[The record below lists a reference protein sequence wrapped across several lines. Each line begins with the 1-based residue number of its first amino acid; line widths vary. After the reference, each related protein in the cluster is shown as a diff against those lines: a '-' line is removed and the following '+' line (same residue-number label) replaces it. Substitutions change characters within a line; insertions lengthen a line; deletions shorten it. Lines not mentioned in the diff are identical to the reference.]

1 MLADTWYLFLK
12 YTKITMRMPLWTL
25 FTLIQ
30 PLLWLLIFTQLFKNF
45 VQTPAP
51 GAGGGSYIDFF
62 VPGVLIMTALF
73 GSSWSGVSLL
83 REITAG
89 TVDKMLVSPVSRV
102 AIVLSRVMHS
112 AVQVGIQTLII
123 LLGAGAFGANLNLG
137 PVNLFL
143 GMLSIFLL
151 GVGLAALSNGFAIT
165 LQREEPLVMI
175 GNLMTLP
182 LMFLST
188 AMVPKP
194 FMPGWIETISLINPI
209 TYAVESVRAV
219 MIGTPD
225 YQTYGFGVA
234 IMAVFAGVSL
244 SWAVSAFNSLRD

>member
-1 MLADTWYLFLK
+1 VFADTWHLFLK
-12 YTKITMRMPLWTL
+12 YTKISMRMPLWSL

-45 VQTPAP
+45 VQPA
-51 GAGGGSYIDFF
+51 AASDGSYMDFF
-62 VPGVLIMTALF
+62 VPGILIMTALF

-89 TVDKMLVSPVSRV
+89 TVDKMLVSPVSRT

-112 AVQVGIQTLII
+112 AVQVVLQTFIII
-123 LLGAGAFGANLNLG
+123 LIAWMIGAKLNLG
-137 PVNLFL
+137 PLNLL
-143 GMLSIFLL
+143 LAMLSIFLL
-151 GVGLAALSNGFAIT
+151 GVGLAALSNGFAIV

-194 FMPGWIETISLINPI
+194 FMPGWIETVSLINPI

-219 MIGTPD
+219 LIGAQD
-225 YQTYGFGVA
+225 LHAYGFGA
-234 IMAVFAGVSL
+234 LIMVVFAGVSL
-244 SWAVSAFNSLRD
+244 AWAVSAFNGLRD

>member
-1 MLADTWYLFLK
+1 MLADTWHLFLK

-30 PLLWLLIFTQLFKNF
+30 PLLWLIIFTQLFKNF
-45 VQTPAP
+45 VQAPAE
-51 GAGGGSYIDFF
+51 GAGSYMDFF
-62 VPGVLIMTALF
+62 VPGILIMTALF

-112 AVQVGIQTLII
+112 AAQVVLQTLII
-123 LLGAGAFGANLNLG
+123 LAVAWAFGAQLNLN
-137 PVNLFL
+137 PVNLL
-143 GMLSIFLL
+143 LTMLSIFLL
-151 GVGLAALSNGFAIT
+151 GVALASLSNGFAIT

-219 MIGTPD
+219 LVGTTD
-225 YQTYGFGVA
+225 MNVYGFG
-234 IMAVFAGVSL
+234 ILILAVFAGVSL
-244 SWAVSAFNSLRD
+244 AWAVSAFNGLRD

>member
-30 PLLWLLIFTQLFKNF
+30 PLLWLIIFTQLFKNF
-45 VQTPAP
+45 VQSPAP
-51 GAGGGSYIDFF
+51 GQASYMDFF

-112 AVQVGIQTLII
+112 AAQVVIQTLII
-123 LLGAGAFGANLNLG
+123 LIVAWAFGAQLNLD
-137 PVNLFL
+137 PINLL
-143 GMLSIFLL
+143 LAMLSIFLL
-151 GVGLAALSNGFAIT
+151 GVALAALSNGFAIT

-194 FMPGWIETISLINPI
+194 FMPGWIETISIINPI

-219 MIGTPD
+219 LIGTPD
-225 YQTYGFGVA
+225 MSTYGFGA
-234 IMAVFAGVSL
+234 LIMFVFAGVSL
-244 SWAVSAFNSLRD
+244 AWAVNAFNGLRD

>member
-1 MLADTWYLFLK
+1 
-12 YTKITMRMPLWTL
+12 MRMPLWSL

-45 VQTPAP
+45 VQSPP
-51 GAGGGSYIDFF
+51 PGGGSYIDFF

-102 AIVLSRVMHS
+102 AIVLSRVLHS
-112 AVQVGIQTLII
+112 AVQVVLQTLVI
-123 LLGAGAFGANLNLG
+123 LVVAWAIGAELNVG

-143 GMLSIFLL
+143 AMLSIFLL
-151 GVGLAALSNGFAIT
+151 GVALAALSNGFAII

-219 MIGTPD
+219 LVGTPN
-225 YQTYGFGVA
+225 YTEYGFGA
-234 IMAVFAGVSL
+234 LIIAVFAGVSL
-244 SWAVSAFNSLRD
+244 AWAVSAFNGLRD

>member
-1 MLADTWYLFLK
+1 VFADTWHLFLK
-12 YTKITMRMPLWTL
+12 YTKITLRMPMWTL

-45 VQTPAP
+45 VQAP
-51 GAGGGSYIDFF
+51 PAGGTSYIDFF
-62 VPGVLIMTALF
+62 VPGVLVMTALF

-89 TVDKMLVSPVSRV
+89 SVDKMLVSPVSRV

-112 AVQVGIQTLII
+112 AVQVVLQTLII
-123 LLGAGAFGANLNLG
+123 MLVAWLFGAKLNLG
-137 PVNLFL
+137 PLNLL
-143 GMLSIFLL
+143 LAIVSLFLL
-151 GVGLAALSNGFAIT
+151 GVGLAALSNGFAII

-188 AMVPKP
+188 AMVPKA
-194 FMPGWIETISLINPI
+194 FMPGWIETVSLINPI

-219 MIGTPD
+219 LIGTPD
-225 YQTYGFGVA
+225 MSTYGFGAAV
-234 IMAVFAGVSL
+234 MLVFAGISL
-244 SWAVSAFNSLRD
+244 AWAVSSFNGLRD

>member
-1 MLADTWYLFLK
+1 MFADTWHLFLK
-12 YTKITMRMPLWTL
+12 YTKITLRMPMWTL

-30 PLLWLLIFTQLFKNF
+30 PLLWLIIFTQLFKNF
-45 VQTPAP
+45 VQAP
-51 GAGGGSYIDFF
+51 AGGGSYIDFF
-62 VPGVLIMTALF
+62 VPGVLVMTALF

-89 TVDKMLVSPVSRV
+89 SVDKMLVSPVSRI

-112 AVQVGIQTLII
+112 AVQVVLQTLII
-123 LLGAGAFGANLNLG
+123 MLVAWLFGAKLNLG
-137 PVNLFL
+137 PVNLL
-143 GMLSIFLL
+143 LAMTSIFLL
-151 GVGLAALSNGFAIT
+151 GVGLAALSNGFAII

-219 MIGTPD
+219 LIGSPD
-225 YQTYGFGVA
+225 MGTYGLGAAV
-234 IMAVFAGVSL
+234 MLVFAGVSL
-244 SWAVSAFNSLRD
+244 SWAVSAFNGLRD

>member
-1 MLADTWYLFLK
+1 MFADTWHLFLK

-30 PLLWLLIFTQLFKNF
+30 PLLWLIIFTQLFKNF
-45 VQTPAP
+45 VQTPP
-51 GAGGGSYIDFF
+51 DGGTSYIDFF
-62 VPGVLIMTALF
+62 VPGVLVMTALF

-89 TVDKMLVSPVSRV
+89 SVDKMLASPVSRT
-102 AIVLSRVMHS
+102 AIVLSRVLHS
-112 AVQVGIQTLII
+112 AAQVVIQTLII
-123 LLGAGAFGANLNLG
+123 MLVAWLFGAQLNLG
-137 PVNLFL
+137 PLNLL
-143 GMLSIFLL
+143 LAMISIFLL
-151 GVGLAALSNGFAIT
+151 GVALAALSNGFAII

-182 LMFLST
+182 LMFLSS

-194 FMPGWIETISLINPI
+194 FMPDWIATISLVNPI

-219 MIGTPD
+219 LIGTPD
-225 YQTYGFGVA
+225 MSTYGFGA
-234 IMAVFAGVSL
+234 LIMVVFAGVSL
-244 SWAVSAFNSLRD
+244 AWAVNAFNGLRD

>member
-1 MLADTWYLFLK
+1 MK
-12 YTKITMRMPLWTL
+12 YTRITMRMPLWSL

-45 VQTPAP
+45 VQSPP
-51 GAGGGSYIDFF
+51 PGGGSYIDFF

-102 AIVLSRVMHS
+102 AIVLSRVLHS
-112 AVQVGIQTLII
+112 AVQVVLQTLII
-123 LLGAGAFGANLNLG
+123 LVVAWMVGAKLNAG
-137 PVNLFL
+137 PVNLIL
-143 GMLSIFLL
+143 AMLSIFLL
-151 GVGLAALSNGFAIT
+151 GVALAALSNGFAII

-194 FMPGWIETISLINPI
+194 FMPGWIETISLVNPI

-219 MIGTPD
+219 LVGTAN
-225 YQTYGFGVA
+225 YAAYGFDAV
-234 IMAVFAGVSL
+234 IILVFAGVSL
-244 SWAVSAFNSLRD
+244 AWAVNAFNGLRD

>member
-1 MLADTWYLFLK
+1 MFADTWHLFLK
-12 YTKITMRMPLWTL
+12 YTKITLRMPLWSL

-30 PLLWLLIFTQLFKNF
+30 PLLWLIIFTQLFKNF
-45 VQTPAP
+45 VQAP
-51 GAGGGSYIDFF
+51 AGGGSYMDFF
-62 VPGVLIMTALF
+62 VPGILVMTALF

-102 AIVLSRVMHS
+102 SIVLSRVMHS
-112 AVQVGIQTLII
+112 AVQVVLQTFII
-123 LLGAGAFGANLNLG
+123 MLVAWLFGATLNLG
-137 PVNLFL
+137 PVNLL
-143 GMLSIFLL
+143 LAMISIFLL
-151 GVGLAALSNGFAIT
+151 GVGLAALSNGFAII

-188 AMVPKP
+188 AMVPKA
-194 FMPGWIETISLINPI
+194 FMPSWIETISLINPI

-219 MIGTPD
+219 LIGTPD
-225 YQTYGFGVA
+225 LNTYGFGAV
-234 IMAVFAGVSL
+234 IMLVFASVSL
-244 SWAVSAFNSLRD
+244 AWAVSAFNGLRD

>member
-1 MLADTWYLFLK
+1 MFADTWHLFLK
-12 YTKITMRMPLWTL
+12 YTKITLRMPLWTL

-30 PLLWLLIFTQLFKNF
+30 PLLWLIIFTQLFKNF
-45 VQTPAP
+45 VQAP
-51 GAGGGSYIDFF
+51 SGGGSYIDFF
-62 VPGVLIMTALF
+62 VPGVLVMTALF

-89 TVDKMLVSPVSRV
+89 SVDKMLVSPVSRV

-112 AVQVGIQTLII
+112 AVQVVLQTLTIM
-123 LLGAGAFGANLNLG
+123 LVAWGFGANLNLD
-137 PVNLFL
+137 PINLFL
-143 GMLSIFLL
+143 AMVSIFLL
-151 GVGLAALSNGFAIT
+151 GVGLAALSNGFAII

-188 AMVPKP
+188 AMVPKQ

-219 MIGTPD
+219 LVGTPD
-225 YQTYGFGVA
+225 MSTYSFGVA
-234 IMAVFAGVSL
+234 IMFAFAGLSL
-244 SWAVSAFNSLRD
+244 AWAVNAFNGLRD

>member
-1 MLADTWYLFLK
+1 VFADTWHLFLK
-12 YTKITMRMPLWTL
+12 YTKITLRMPMWTL

-30 PLLWLLIFTQLFKNF
+30 PLLWLIIFTQLFKNF
-45 VQTPAP
+45 VQAP
-51 GAGGGSYIDFF
+51 AGGGSYIDFF
-62 VPGVLIMTALF
+62 VPGVLVMTALF

-89 TVDKMLVSPVSRV
+89 SVDKMLVSPVSRI

-112 AVQVGIQTLII
+112 AVQVVLQTLII
-123 LLGAGAFGANLNLG
+123 MLVAWLFGAKLNLG
-137 PVNLFL
+137 PVNLL
-143 GMLSIFLL
+143 LAMTSIFLL
-151 GVGLAALSNGFAIT
+151 GVGLAALSNGFAII

-219 MIGTPD
+219 LIGSPD
-225 YQTYGFGVA
+225 MGTYGLGAAV
-234 IMAVFAGVSL
+234 MLVFAGVSL
-244 SWAVSAFNSLRD
+244 SWAVSAFNGLRD